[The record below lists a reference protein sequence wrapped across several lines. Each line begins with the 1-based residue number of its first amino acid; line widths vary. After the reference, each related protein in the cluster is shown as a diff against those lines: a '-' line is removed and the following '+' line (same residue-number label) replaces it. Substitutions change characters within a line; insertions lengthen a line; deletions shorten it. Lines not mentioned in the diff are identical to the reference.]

1 MEIKN
6 LKKEKNYI
14 VKMNFLVLI
23 IVVIAITVT
32 IIIAIAIIMVIIS
45 TLGEYF
51 MVNNAYFILL
61 KGKAKNYKF

>member
-1 MEIKN
+1 
-6 LKKEKNYI
+6 
-14 VKMNFLVLI
+14 MNFLVLI